1 MSALDYA
8 SISADVYTH
17 ARACTKHASRDDLIA
32 ETPVSGLGLAAK
44 FLLEEVKLAAKSAVV
59 EKIYDLAACPNED
72 AINFDEFVAG
82 LPGDKDDGG
91 ALIALKLGS
100 AQYKELKE
108 TCDMVAEAVAAV
120 EKAAAEQAK
129 AEAEA
134 AAAVAAAEAKAAEE
148 AAAAAE
154 GEGEAA
160 AEGEEAPP
168 AEEEAPAAE

>member
-129 AEAEA
+129 A
-134 AAAVAAAEAKAAEE
+134 AEE